1 MSSKELVKAYISRIK
16 EINPIVN
23 AVVQDNFNAA
33 MEEAEAVDLY
43 IRNQDANSEEFNMVL
58 HKDYVLS

>member
-1 MSSKELVKAYISRIK
+1 VSSKELVKAYISRIK